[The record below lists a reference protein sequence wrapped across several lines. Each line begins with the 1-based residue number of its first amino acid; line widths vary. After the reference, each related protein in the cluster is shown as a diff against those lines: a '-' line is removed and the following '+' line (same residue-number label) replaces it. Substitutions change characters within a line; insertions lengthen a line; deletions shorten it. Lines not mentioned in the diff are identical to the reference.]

1 MKNNFFPFIAA
12 AAMAMTVA
20 CGGPGNNNSSAD
32 STDSLTDFASREG
45 SETTDAEFAA
55 EAASAGMMEVELG
68 RLAQTNASNQ
78 RVKNFGEM
86 MVKDHSKAND
96 ELKQLASAKNIQL
109 PSAPMDDHQKHIDD
123 LRDKTGVEFDKDY
136 MKMMV
141 DDHKE
146 DIKKFQ
152 DAATEVNDADLKAF
166 AAKNL
171 PLLQAHLDSAKV
183 INEVVKTTIAPG
195 AVTDGMKRQTNP

>member
-32 STDSLTDFASREG
+32 STDSLTDFTSPEG
-45 SETTDAEFAA
+45 SETADAEFAA

-171 PLLQAHLDSAKV
+171 PVLQAHLDSAKV

>member
-1 MKNNFFPFIAA
+1 
-12 AAMAMTVA
+12 
-20 CGGPGNNNSSAD
+20 
-32 STDSLTDFASREG
+32 
-45 SETTDAEFAA
+45 
-55 EAASAGMMEVELG
+55 
-68 RLAQTNASNQ
+68 QTNASNQ

-86 MVKDHSKAND
+86 MVKDHGKAND

-109 PSAPMDDHQKHIDD
+109 PSAPMEDHQKHIDD
-123 LRDKTGVEFDKDY
+123 LKDKTGVEFDKDY

-141 DDHKE
+141 DDHEE

-171 PLLQAHLDSAKV
+171 PVLQAHLDSAKV

-195 AVTDGMKRQTNP
+195 AVTDGMK